1 MKFNVKEKYE
11 GFSLVEMLISIL
23 IIGMV
28 MLIASTTLT
37 TLIKVSSVSSNKTRV
52 RTETEFVLE
61 LIRRTVRNSD
71 PSEVYIYNSE
81 GARKYD
87 PDTNLIVENDDS
99 TLVDAAYSSS
109 LGENVTGNEIHFRPY
124 GYENW
129 MCLGFFKSTK
139 DDNVGYILKTSAQ
152 NLLTDGQ
159 STCFADND
167 SNLSKYI
174 IVLNSSSVSIKSFDI
189 EYTVL
194 EDNNYLI
201 RFDIDAEPTQWY
213 LGENKL
219 VSRDV
224 HRQTV
229 VSTEGIVW

>member
-1 MKFNVKEKYE
+1 MINKNKEKYE

-71 PSEVYIYNSE
+71 PSEVYIFNSE
-81 GARKYD
+81 SSRKYN
-87 PDTNLIVENDDS
+87 PDTNLMVDNDGANLDTVYS
-99 TLVDAAYSSS
+99 TS
-109 LGENVTGNEIHFRPY
+109 LGENITGNEIHFRPY

-129 MCLGFFKSTK
+129 ICIGFFQSTK
-139 DDNVGYILKTSAQ
+139 DENMGYILKTSAQ
-152 NLLTDGQ
+152 NLLNDQ
-159 STCFADND
+159 SSCFTNND
-167 SNLSKYI
+167 QDLTKYI
-174 IVLNSSSVSIKSFDI
+174 ITLNSDAVDVNSFDI

-194 EDNNYLI
+194 KDSNYLI
-201 RFDIDAEPTQWY
+201 RFDIEAQPTQWY

-219 VSRDV
+219 ISRTI
-224 HRQTV
+224 HRQAV